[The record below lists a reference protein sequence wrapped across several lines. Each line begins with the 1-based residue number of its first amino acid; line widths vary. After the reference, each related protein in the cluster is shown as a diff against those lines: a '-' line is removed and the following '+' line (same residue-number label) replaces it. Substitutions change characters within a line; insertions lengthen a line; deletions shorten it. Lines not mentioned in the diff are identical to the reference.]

1 MSAQPLAPLDAAF
14 LEIEGPR
21 AHMHVG
27 FAATLRPPP
36 EGRSFATLRNHI
48 AARLARAPRYRQR
61 LVTPPFDLGDPV
73 WVDDAGFD
81 VDRHVLRSD
90 ARDLR
95 QVVAQ
100 VMSVPLERD
109 RPLWEIW
116 IADALDDG
124 RIGVVG
130 KLHHCMVD
138 GLAAVELATLLID
151 LEPAPPATAEPE
163 PPVWEPDRTPGML
176 QAAAANLAQGARD
189 AVALS
194 TLPLRAARHPE
205 RLLAVPG
212 ATLRASRTVA
222 SSLLSSV
229 PSPVLNPANSP
240 FRHFAGVRRPLDELR
255 RIRRAHGTTI
265 NDVVLAACADA
276 LGRFE
281 RERGEPPRSLR
292 AMVPVNVRGGGTDEL
307 GNQISFM
314 FLDLPCGAEDPAER
328 LAAIHRT
335 TAAHKER
342 GEAGH
347 VQALITLLGQVP
359 RGVRR
364 LAGHVLASPR
374 TANLV
379 VSSIPGPPM
388 PVWLAGCLVE
398 EAFPIVPLS
407 DRHAL
412 SIGMLTLAGQAN
424 FGLYADRK
432 TLPDVEVLAEHL
444 DRAFDDLLATT

>member
-1 MSAQPLAPLDAAF
+1 M
-14 LEIEGPR
+14 
-21 AHMHVG
+21 
-27 FAATLRPPP
+27 
-36 EGRSFATLRNHI
+36 
-48 AARLARAPRYRQR
+48 
-61 LVTPPFDLGDPV
+61 
-73 WVDDAGFD
+73 
-81 VDRHVLRSD
+81 
-90 ARDLR
+90 
-95 QVVAQ
+95 
-100 VMSVPLERD
+100 PLERD
-109 RPLWEIW
+109 RPLWEFW
-116 IADALDDG
+116 IADALEDG

-138 GLAAVELATLLID
+138 GLAAVELATLLLDFEAAPDTAAI
-151 LEPAPPATAEPE
+151 APPAWA
-163 PPVWEPDRTPGML
+163 PDRTPGML
-176 QAAAANLAQGARD
+176 QAAAVNVALGARN

-194 TLPLRAARHPE
+194 MLPLRAARHPGQ
-205 RLLAVPG
+205 LLALPG
-212 ATLRASRTVA
+212 ATVRASRTVA
-222 SSLLSSV
+222 SSLLAGV
-229 PSPVLNPANSP
+229 PSSVLNPAGSG

-276 LGRFE
+276 LGRFDREHGE
-281 RERGEPPRSLR
+281 RRRSLR
-292 AMVPVNVRGGGTDEL
+292 AMVPVNVRGGAAGEL

-314 FLDLPCGAEDPAER
+314 FLDLPCDADDAAAR
-328 LAAIHRT
+328 LAAVHET

-364 LAGHVLASPR
+364 VAGHVLASPR

-379 VSSIPGPPM
+379 VSSIPGPPV

-412 SIGMLTLAGQAN
+412 SIGMLTLAGQAC

-432 TLPDVEVLAEHL
+432 ALPDVEVLAAHL
-444 DRAFDDLLATT
+444 DQAFDDLLATT